1 MQQSVV
7 MAVDIMA
14 VVVVTVTVEVVEV
27 LVEGL
32 EE

>member
-1 MQQSVV
+1 MQQSMV

-14 VVVVTVTVEVVEV
+14 VVVVTVTAEVMEV